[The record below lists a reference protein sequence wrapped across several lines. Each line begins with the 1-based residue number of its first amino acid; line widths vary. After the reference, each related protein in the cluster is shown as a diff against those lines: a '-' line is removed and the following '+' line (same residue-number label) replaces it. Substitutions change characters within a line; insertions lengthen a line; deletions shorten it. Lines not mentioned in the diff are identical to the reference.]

1 MKEPEDGVVGVYD
14 LGDDEEFHGA
24 AVANILH
31 RGIMFTRKIILIA
44 KQLLHRHDRKSLI
57 KYQ

>member
-1 MKEPEDGVVGVYD
+1 MEEPEDGVVGVDD

-31 RGIMFTRKIILIA
+31 
-44 KQLLHRHDRKSLI
+44 
-57 KYQ
+57 